1 MIPAS
6 SAVYSPA
13 VVASIANVEVWST
26 EEEVVAA
33 RVTCV
38 DSEMPVTAVPVE
50 RTIEVGGIAE
60 SAILPVEQDIAQVEI
75 TLSPVY
81 AIQVIVS
88 IDAHQIVEVHL
99 IGCLVLIIGQI
110 QLVSHLVSQEECLL
124 ACLFVTHC

>member
-1 MIPAS
+1 M
-6 SAVYSPA
+6 
-13 VVASIANVEVWST
+13 VASIANVEVWYT

-38 DSEMPVTAVPVE
+38 DSEMPVTSDPVE

-60 SAILPVEQDIAQVEI
+60 SAKLPVEQDIAQVEI
-75 TLSPVY
+75 TLAPVY
-81 AIQVIVS
+81 AIQVIIS

-99 IGCLVLIIGQI
+99 ISCLVLIICQV
-110 QLVSHLVSQEECLL
+110 QLVSHLVSQEESLL